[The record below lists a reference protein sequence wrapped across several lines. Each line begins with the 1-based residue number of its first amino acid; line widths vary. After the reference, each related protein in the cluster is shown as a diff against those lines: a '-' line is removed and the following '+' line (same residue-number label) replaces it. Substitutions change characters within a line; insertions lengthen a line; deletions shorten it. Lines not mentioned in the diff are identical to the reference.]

1 MCQYII
7 VIPVLNAR
15 WEIVCKPLTV
25 PATVRVRM
33 PPFIGDKT
41 LEEKAMLNRLYY
53 LLVFGII
60 LALSRILPHPPNFT
74 PIIASAIMAPLLI
87 RDRWFGI
94 AIPIFAMLVAD
105 IVIGFHPYQTVIYL
119 TLIVIGL
126 VAPMQRNIKWITAM
140 AILGPVWFFLVTN
153 FAVWLAWDYYPKTVE
168 GLILCYTMAI
178 PFFQNTL
185 ISTCLFT
192 GVLTLMIKPLEKM
205 NEKTN
210 NMVLYIFQFAG
221 HSK

>member
-1 MCQYII
+1 
-7 VIPVLNAR
+7 
-15 WEIVCKPLTV
+15 
-25 PATVRVRM
+25 
-33 PPFIGDKT
+33 
-41 LEEKAMLNRLYY
+41 MLNRLYY

-119 TLIVIGL
+119 TLVVIGL

-185 ISTCLFT
+185 ISTCVFT
-192 GVLTLMIKPLEKM
+192 GALTLMIKPLEKIY
-205 NEKTN
+205 EKTN
-210 NMVLYIFQFAG
+210 NMVLYFVQFAG

>member
-1 MCQYII
+1 
-7 VIPVLNAR
+7 
-15 WEIVCKPLTV
+15 
-25 PATVRVRM
+25 M

-41 LEEKAMLNRLYY
+41 LEEKAMLNRIYY
-53 LLVFGII
+53 LIVFGII

-119 TLIVIGL
+119 TLIIIGL
-126 VAPMQRNIKWITAM
+126 VAPMQRSIKWIATM
-140 AILGPVWFFLVTN
+140 AILGPVWFFLTTN
-153 FAVWLAWDYYPKTVE
+153 FAVWLAWDYYPKTIE

-192 GVLTLMIKPLEKM
+192 GVLTLMIKPLEKI

-210 NMVLYIFQFAG
+210 NIVLYIVQFAG

>member
-1 MCQYII
+1 
-7 VIPVLNAR
+7 
-15 WEIVCKPLTV
+15 
-25 PATVRVRM
+25 M

-140 AILGPVWFFLVTN
+140 AILGPVWFFLTTN

-192 GVLTLMIKPLEKM
+192 GVLTLMIKPLEKI

-210 NMVLYIFQFAG
+210 NMVLYIIQFAG

>member
-1 MCQYII
+1 
-7 VIPVLNAR
+7 
-15 WEIVCKPLTV
+15 
-25 PATVRVRM
+25 M

-105 IVIGFHPYQTVIYL
+105 IVISFHPYQTVIYL
-119 TLIVIGL
+119 TLIIIGL
-126 VAPMQRNIKWITAM
+126 VAPMQRNIKWIATM
-140 AILGPVWFFLVTN
+140 AILGPVWFFLTTN

-192 GVLTLMIKPLEKM
+192 GVLTLMIKPLEKI

-210 NMVLYIFQFAG
+210 NMVLYIVQFAG

>member
-1 MCQYII
+1 
-7 VIPVLNAR
+7 
-15 WEIVCKPLTV
+15 
-25 PATVRVRM
+25 M

-60 LALSRILPHPPNFT
+60 LALSRIVPHPPNFT

-140 AILGPVWFFLVTN
+140 AILGPVWFFLTTN

-192 GVLTLMIKPLEKM
+192 GVLTLMIKPLEKI

-210 NMVLYIFQFAG
+210 NMVLYIVQFAG

>member
-1 MCQYII
+1 
-7 VIPVLNAR
+7 
-15 WEIVCKPLTV
+15 
-25 PATVRVRM
+25 M

-126 VAPMQRNIKWITAM
+126 VAPMQRNIKWIATM
-140 AILGPVWFFLVTN
+140 AILGPVWFFLTTN

-192 GVLTLMIKPLEKM
+192 GVLTLMIKPLEKI

-210 NMVLYIFQFAG
+210 NMVLYIVQFAG

>member
-1 MCQYII
+1 
-7 VIPVLNAR
+7 
-15 WEIVCKPLTV
+15 
-25 PATVRVRM
+25 M

-41 LEEKAMLNRLYY
+41 LEEKAMLNRIYY
-53 LLVFGII
+53 LIVFGII

-126 VAPMQRNIKWITAM
+126 VTPMQRNIKWIATM
-140 AILGPVWFFLVTN
+140 AILGPVWFFLTTN

-192 GVLTLMIKPLEKM
+192 GVLTLMIKPLEKI

-210 NMVLYIFQFAG
+210 NMVLYIVQFAG

>member
-1 MCQYII
+1 
-7 VIPVLNAR
+7 
-15 WEIVCKPLTV
+15 
-25 PATVRVRM
+25 
-33 PPFIGDKT
+33 
-41 LEEKAMLNRLYY
+41 MLNRLYY

-87 RDRWFGI
+87 RDTWFGI

-140 AILGPVWFFLVTN
+140 AILGPVWFFLTTN
-153 FAVWLAWDYYPKTVE
+153 FAVWLAWDYYPKTIE

-192 GVLTLMIKPLEKM
+192 GVLTLMIKPLEKI

-210 NMVLYIFQFAG
+210 NMVLYIVQFAG

>member
-1 MCQYII
+1 
-7 VIPVLNAR
+7 
-15 WEIVCKPLTV
+15 
-25 PATVRVRM
+25 M

-140 AILGPVWFFLVTN
+140 AILGPVWFFLTTN
-153 FAVWLAWDYYPKTVE
+153 FAVWLAWDYYPKTLE

-192 GVLTLMIKPLEKM
+192 GVLTLMIKPLEKI

-210 NMVLYIFQFAG
+210 NMVLYIIQFAG

>member
-1 MCQYII
+1 
-7 VIPVLNAR
+7 
-15 WEIVCKPLTV
+15 
-25 PATVRVRM
+25 
-33 PPFIGDKT
+33 
-41 LEEKAMLNRLYY
+41 MLNRLYY

-119 TLIVIGL
+119 TLIIIGL
-126 VAPMQRNIKWITAM
+126 VAPMQRSIKWIATM
-140 AILGPVWFFLVTN
+140 AILGPVWFFLTTN
-153 FAVWLAWDYYPKTVE
+153 FAVWLAWDYYPKTIE

-192 GVLTLMIKPLEKM
+192 GVLTLMIKPLEKI

-210 NMVLYIFQFAG
+210 NMVLYIVQFAG

>member
-1 MCQYII
+1 
-7 VIPVLNAR
+7 
-15 WEIVCKPLTV
+15 
-25 PATVRVRM
+25 M

-140 AILGPVWFFLVTN
+140 AILGPVWFFLTTN

-185 ISTCLFT
+185 ISTCIFT
-192 GVLTLMIKPLEKM
+192 GVLTLMIKPLEKI

-210 NMVLYIFQFAG
+210 NMVLYIVQFAG

>member
-1 MCQYII
+1 
-7 VIPVLNAR
+7 
-15 WEIVCKPLTV
+15 
-25 PATVRVRM
+25 M

-126 VAPMQRNIKWITAM
+126 VAPMQRNIKWITTM
-140 AILGPVWFFLVTN
+140 AILGPVWFFLTTN

-192 GVLTLMIKPLEKM
+192 GVLTLMIKPLEKI

-210 NMVLYIFQFAG
+210 NMVLYIVQFAG

>member
-1 MCQYII
+1 
-7 VIPVLNAR
+7 
-15 WEIVCKPLTV
+15 
-25 PATVRVRM
+25 M

-140 AILGPVWFFLVTN
+140 AILGPVWFFLTTN
-153 FAVWLAWDYYPKTVE
+153 FAVWLAWDYYPKTIE

-192 GVLTLMIKPLEKM
+192 GVLTLMIKPLEKI

-210 NMVLYIFQFAG
+210 NMVLYIVQFAG

>member
-1 MCQYII
+1 
-7 VIPVLNAR
+7 
-15 WEIVCKPLTV
+15 
-25 PATVRVRM
+25 M

-140 AILGPVWFFLVTN
+140 AILGPVWFFLTTN

-192 GVLTLMIKPLEKM
+192 GVLTLMIKPLEKI

-210 NMVLYIFQFAG
+210 NMVLYIVQFAG

>member
-1 MCQYII
+1 
-7 VIPVLNAR
+7 
-15 WEIVCKPLTV
+15 
-25 PATVRVRM
+25 
-33 PPFIGDKT
+33 
-41 LEEKAMLNRLYY
+41 MLNRLYY

-140 AILGPVWFFLVTN
+140 AILGPVLFFLTTN
-153 FAVWLAWDYYPKTVE
+153 FAVWLAWDYYPKTIE

-192 GVLTLMIKPLEKM
+192 GVLTLMIKPLEKL

-210 NMVLYIFQFAG
+210 SIVLYYFQFAG
-221 HSK
+221 PSK

>member
-1 MCQYII
+1 MN
-7 VIPVLNAR
+7 L
-15 WEIVCKPLTV
+15 
-25 PATVRVRM
+25 
-33 PPFIGDKT
+33 T
-41 LEEKAMLNRLYY
+41 LEEEAMLNRLYY

-153 FAVWLAWDYYPKTVE
+153 FAVWLAWDYYPKSIE

-192 GVLTLMIKPLEKM
+192 GVLTLMIKPLEKI

-210 NMVLYIFQFAG
+210 NMVLYIVQFAG

>member
-1 MCQYII
+1 
-7 VIPVLNAR
+7 
-15 WEIVCKPLTV
+15 
-25 PATVRVRM
+25 M

-126 VAPMQRNIKWITAM
+126 VAPMQRNVKWITAM
-140 AILGPVWFFLVTN
+140 AILGPVWFFLTTN

-192 GVLTLMIKPLEKM
+192 GVLTLMIKPLEKI

-210 NMVLYIFQFAG
+210 NMVLYIVQFAG

>member
-1 MCQYII
+1 
-7 VIPVLNAR
+7 
-15 WEIVCKPLTV
+15 
-25 PATVRVRM
+25 M

-119 TLIVIGL
+119 TLIIIGL
-126 VAPMQRNIKWITAM
+126 VAPMQRNIKWIATM
-140 AILGPVWFFLVTN
+140 AILGPVWFFLTTN

-192 GVLTLMIKPLEKM
+192 GVLTLMIKPLEKI

-210 NMVLYIFQFAG
+210 NMVLYFVQFAG

>member
-1 MCQYII
+1 
-7 VIPVLNAR
+7 
-15 WEIVCKPLTV
+15 
-25 PATVRVRM
+25 M

-126 VAPMQRNIKWITAM
+126 VAPMQRNIKWITTM
-140 AILGPVWFFLVTN
+140 AILGPVWFFLTTN

-210 NMVLYIFQFAG
+210 NMVLYIVQFAG

>member
-1 MCQYII
+1 
-7 VIPVLNAR
+7 
-15 WEIVCKPLTV
+15 
-25 PATVRVRM
+25 M

-140 AILGPVWFFLVTN
+140 AILGPVWFFLTTN

-210 NMVLYIFQFAG
+210 NMVLYIVQFAG

>member
-1 MCQYII
+1 
-7 VIPVLNAR
+7 
-15 WEIVCKPLTV
+15 
-25 PATVRVRM
+25 M

-119 TLIVIGL
+119 TLIIIGL
-126 VAPMQRNIKWITAM
+126 VAPMQRNIKWIATM
-140 AILGPVWFFLVTN
+140 AILGPVWFFLTTN

-192 GVLTLMIKPLEKM
+192 GVLTLMIKPLEKI

-210 NMVLYIFQFAG
+210 NMVLYIVQFAG